1 MKMNKSAFLLKPFSN
16 TTPFPI
22 APRNLDVPLMR
33 LKNWTALGKFI
44 CTCGLCRLHFLG
56 RKIAKGEKVAN
67 CTNHVSEL
75 LQHKCRLVHK
85 ING

>member
-1 MKMNKSAFLLKPFSN
+1 MKMNKYAFLLKPFSN
-16 TTPFPI
+16 TIPFPI

-44 CTCGLCRLHFLG
+44 CTCGLRRLHFLG
-56 RKIAKGEKVAN
+56 RKTAKGEKAAN